1 MKINKKMNPLFYIAL
16 FSFGIFALAQS
27 AHVVQTG
34 VTAKQLSVRILSI
47 DKLKSIAGGLELSFS
62 IAIDNPTNKSL
73 ALKKPYIRVLL
84 NGNEAANS
92 TPSGTVTTL
101 KANDRTVIKGISI
114 GLPYS
119 NIPSVF
125 IALTSNKKTN
135 SIITLEIKIEA
146 EGLKATESKNFRLDE
161 LISLFGT

>member
-1 MKINKKMNPLFYIAL
+1 MNPLFYIAL

-34 VTAKQLSVRILSI
+34 VTAKQLSVRILSV

-62 IAIDNPTNKSL
+62 VAIDNPTNRSL
-73 ALKKPYIRVLL
+73 SLKKPYIRVLMD
-84 NGNEAANS
+84 GNEVANS
-92 TPSGTVTTL
+92 TPSGIITTL
-101 KANDRTVIKGISI
+101 KSNERTTFKGLSV

-119 NIPSVF
+119 NIPTIF

-135 SIITLEIKIEA
+135 AIITIEIKIEA
-146 EGLKATESKNFRLDE
+146 EGIKATDSRNYKLDD
-161 LISLFGT
+161 LISMFNT

>member
-1 MKINKKMNPLFYIAL
+1 MNPLFYIAL

-47 DKLKSIAGGLELSFS
+47 DKLRSIAGGLELSFS
-62 IAIDNPTNKSL
+62 VAIDNPTNRSL
-73 ALKKPYIRVLL
+73 SLKKPYIRVLM
-84 NGNEAANS
+84 NGSEVANS
-92 TPSGTVTTL
+92 TPSGIITTI
-101 KANDRTVIKGISI
+101 KANDRTTLKGISI

-119 NIPSVF
+119 NIPSIF

-135 SIITLEIKIEA
+135 TIITIEIKVEA
-146 EGLKATESKNFRLDE
+146 EGIKATDSRNYKLDD
-161 LISLFGT
+161 LIGMFST